1 MSNLMP
7 WELTDPQQQQRNP
20 AVVKPVPKLNT
31 QLPNGMTLVNP
42 GTQNTGAALGNNTYT
57 PSPATTPWGGPPGA
71 RQIASGSSLS
81 TPSQAPVAPL
91 ARPRSLFSEEATSVA
106 PPVVRPASVA
116 PPVQTNASPA
126 APPVQTNVAP
136 PVQTE
141 AARVVENRRVVDPTV
156 ASVQAWAGT
165 PPLNKPPATVA
176 NRSPHEEMM
185 YRQQQRAKNNPAAT
199 NVDADGKLL
208 PLPAANNLGTAWTN
222 TQTMRNLFAP
232 FAGINRAVTG
242 TPDTRRPQETASRS
256 SAPAV
261 NAGPDTPP
269 DVMRLGTP
277 LSTVSGPPEK
287 WTREVD
293 KNSKTVSYKGP
304 NDSGVSFVA
313 QNLGKDLPLEN
324 YLVPKSSSGLDST
337 AMATGNKNM
346 AEGRTGGG
354 SFSVVKMES
363 PEDQQGG
370 MDPAIANRLGKPE
383 LAATGPQGRI
393 IGDSGA
399 GDATQQDIRQAIS
412 ANLNTLRANT
422 GGKWSWDKALTAAQ
436 ARKALEAIDGMYQ
449 QPQTKGDGIT
459 AGDLVSAERLEF
471 DRRKQLAD
479 EARQREQDNATY
491 VKDLYERIK
500 SNPPLGDAEVWI
512 NGVSS
517 FARENGVS
525 IQEANEFL
533 AQAYATS
540 DYAKPGGLGEIPP
553 SAAMQDI
560 LNKIRAKTQQ

>member
-1 MSNLMP
+1 MP

-20 AVVKPVPKLNT
+20 AVVEPVPKLNK
-31 QLPNGMTLVNP
+31 QLPNGVTLVNP

-106 PPVVRPASVA
+106 PPVVRPASA
-116 PPVQTNASPA
+116 KPPVQTNAPVK
-126 APPVQTNVAP
+126 PPVQTNVAP

-222 TQTMRNLFAP
+222 TQTMQNLFAP

-269 DVMRLGTP
+269 DVMRLGAP

-313 QNLGKDLPLEN
+313 QNLGDDLPLEN

-422 GGKWSWDKALTAAQ
+422 SGKWSWDKALKAAQ

-459 AGDLVSAERLEF
+459 AGDLVSAKRLEF

-525 IQEANEFL
+525 IQEANELL

-540 DYAKPGGLGEIPP
+540 DYAKPDGLGEIPP

>member
-1 MSNLMP
+1 MP

-20 AVVKPVPKLNT
+20 AVVKPVPKLNR
-31 QLPNGMTLVNP
+31 QLPNGVTLVNP
-42 GTQNTGAALGNNTYT
+42 GTQNTRAAPVNNTPT
-57 PSPATTPWGGPPGA
+57 PLPATTPWGGPPGA
-71 RQIASGSSLS
+71 RQIASGSSAS
-81 TPSQAPVAPL
+81 TTSQAPVAPL

-116 PPVQTNASPA
+116 PPVQTNAPA
-126 APPVQTNVAP
+126 TPPVQTNVAP

-232 FAGINRAVTG
+232 FAKINTAVTG

-313 QNLGKDLPLEN
+313 QNLGDDLPLEN

-422 GGKWSWDKALTAAQ
+422 SGKWSWDKALKAAQ

-459 AGDLVSAERLEF
+459 AGDLVSAKRLEF

-525 IQEANEFL
+525 IQEANELL

-540 DYAKPGGLGEIPP
+540 DYAKPDGLGEIPP